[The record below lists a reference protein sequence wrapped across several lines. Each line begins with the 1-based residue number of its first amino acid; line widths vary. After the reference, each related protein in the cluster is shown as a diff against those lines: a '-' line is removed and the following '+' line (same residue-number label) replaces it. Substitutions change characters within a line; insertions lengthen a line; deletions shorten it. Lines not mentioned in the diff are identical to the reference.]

1 MSQNIGGTL
10 ISAAIRPNDS
20 NDLIASAW
28 ATEIKGGLHVADNVA
43 DRNSIIVQ
51 RREWGMMCYVKDV
64 DLTYQLKYN
73 YNSTTLTDNLNW
85 TEFSGS
91 GGSGS
96 GEWLDSVIAIQNIEP
111 IGNLGDRYIL
121 GNSPTGTN
129 WQYLNAG
136 DVVEWTGISWT
147 VAPNP
152 ITDGTS
158 VRVDNEDNAIYR
170 YQGIYSSGTWEKDK
184 ENQIRYLDAST
195 TNAGSSYSSTSN
207 PSFDGYDRESIFIV
221 KFDGVNAYG
230 TASLDINGLGYV
242 EIKRAKGNSL
252 STLDP
257 YDITTNYHYL
267 LTYDGTYFLL
277 EKPSNDVS
285 SFNVQYYI
293 PSTDF
298 IIVPQNT
305 QYWVYGDLDLDGGTI
320 ENYGHVII
328 TNGNLNYGSVSG
340 GTFSNYNS
348 LTLNT
353 FAEIDGLGQ
362 TNYIPRWRTNYMLS
376 STSSLYDDGESVTLA
391 GTTFSIN
398 SNIVIPNGA
407 TSGAVLTSDSNGV
420 ANWSNTRYT
429 ATQSFLAG
437 VTQSFTHNLNTPAI
451 IFNFWDEDSGNLLTS
466 GSISSG
472 ADIIAVKQDN
482 NNLLICSP
490 YSNYPNGRVVIIS

>member
-1 MSQNIGGTL
+1 MSQNTGTL

-28 ATEIKGGLHVADNVA
+28 ATDIKGGLHVTDNVA

-51 RREWGMMCYVKDV
+51 RREFGMLCYVKD
-64 DLTYQLKYN
+64 DDKTYQLKYG
-73 YNSTTLTDNLNW
+73 YNSYTLTDNLNW

-96 GEWLDSVIAIQNIEP
+96 GEWLDSVKSIQNAEP
-111 IGNLGDRYIL
+111 STPTLGDRYIL
-121 GNSPTGTN
+121 GLSPTGTN
-129 WQYLNAG
+129 WSLLNDG

-147 VAPNP
+147 VSPNP

-158 VRVDNEDNAIYR
+158 VRVDDEDNAIYR
-170 YQGIYSSGTWEKDK
+170 YQGIYPSGSWEKDK
-184 ENQIRYLDAST
+184 ENQIRYIDAT
-195 TNAGSSYSSTSN
+195 TSNGASYSSTSS
-207 PSFDGYDRESIFIV
+207 PSFNNYDRESIFIV
-221 KFDGVNAYG
+221 RFDGVNAYG
-230 TASLDINGLGYV
+230 TASLDVNGLGQV
-242 EIKRAKGNSL
+242 EIKRPRGNSL
-252 STLDP
+252 STLDA
-257 YDITTNYHYL
+257 YDITTNYHYV

-285 SFNVQYYI
+285 SFNIQYYV

-305 QYWVYGDLDLDGGTI
+305 QYWVYGDLEIDGGTI

-362 TNYIPRWRTNYMLS
+362 ANYIPRWRANYMLS

-429 ATQSFLAG
+429 ATQSFLPG
-437 VTQSFTHNLNTPAI
+437 ITQSFTHNLNTPAI
-451 IFNFWDEDSGNLLTS
+451 MFNLWDEDSGQL
-466 GSISSG
+466 ISTG
-472 ADIIAVKQDN
+472 FGTPTDVIKQDN
-482 NNLLICSP
+482 NTLLVCSQT
-490 YSNYPNGRVVIIS
+490 YTYPNARVVIIS

>member
-1 MSQNIGGTL
+1 MSQNTGTL

-28 ATEIKGGLHVADNVA
+28 ATDIKGGLHVTDNVA

-51 RREWGMMCYVKDV
+51 RREFGMLCYVKD
-64 DLTYQLKYN
+64 DDKTYQLKYG
-73 YNSTTLTDNLNW
+73 YNSLTLTDNLNW

-96 GEWLDSVIAIQNIEP
+96 GEWLDSVKSIQNAEP
-111 IGNLGDRYIL
+111 STPTLGDRYIL
-121 GNSPTGTN
+121 GLSPTGAN
-129 WQYLNAG
+129 WSLLNDG

-147 VAPNP
+147 VSPNP

-158 VRVDNEDNAIYR
+158 VRVDDEDNAIYR
-170 YQGIYSSGTWEKDK
+170 YQGIYPSGSWEKDK
-184 ENQIRYLDAST
+184 ENQIRYIDAT
-195 TNAGSSYSSTSN
+195 TSNGASYSSTSS
-207 PSFDGYDRESIFIV
+207 PSFNNYDRESIFIV
-221 KFDGVNAYG
+221 RFDGVNAYG
-230 TASLDINGLGYV
+230 TASLDVNGLGQV
-242 EIKRAKGNSL
+242 EIKRPRGNSL
-252 STLDP
+252 STLDA
-257 YDITTNYHYL
+257 YDITTNYHYV

-285 SFNVQYYI
+285 SFNIQYYV

-305 QYWVYGDLDLDGGTI
+305 QYWVYGDLEIDGGTI

-362 TNYIPRWRTNYMLS
+362 ANYIPRWRANYMLS

-429 ATQSFLAG
+429 ATQSFLPG
-437 VTQSFTHNLNTPAI
+437 ITQSFTHNLNTPAI
-451 IFNFWDEDSGNLLTS
+451 MFNLWDEDSGQLISTGFETS
-466 GSISSG
+466 TDVI
-472 ADIIAVKQDN
+472 KQDN
-482 NNLLICSP
+482 NTLLVCSQL
-490 YSNYPNGRVVIIS
+490 YTYPNARVVIIS

>member
-1 MSQNIGGTL
+1 MSQNTGTL

-28 ATEIKGGLHVADNVA
+28 ATDIKGGLHVTDNVA

-51 RREWGMMCYVKDV
+51 RREFGMLCYVKD
-64 DLTYQLKYN
+64 DDKTYQLKYG
-73 YNSTTLTDNLNW
+73 YNSLTLTDNLNW

-96 GEWLDSVIAIQNIEP
+96 GEWLDSVKSIQNAEP
-111 IGNLGDRYIL
+111 STPTLGDRYIL
-121 GNSPTGTN
+121 GLSPTGAN
-129 WQYLNAG
+129 WSLLNDG

-147 VAPNP
+147 VSPNP

-158 VRVDNEDNAIYR
+158 VRVDDEDNSIYR
-170 YQGIYSSGTWEKDK
+170 YQGIYPSGSWEKDK
-184 ENQIRYLDAST
+184 ENQIRYIDAT
-195 TNAGSSYSSTSN
+195 TSNGASYSSTSS
-207 PSFDGYDRESIFIV
+207 PSFNNYDRESIFIV
-221 KFDGVNAYG
+221 RFDGVNAYG
-230 TASLDINGLGYV
+230 TASLDVNGLGQV
-242 EIKRAKGNSL
+242 EIKRPRGNSL
-252 STLDP
+252 STLDA
-257 YDITTNYHYL
+257 YDITTNYHYV

-285 SFNVQYYI
+285 SFNIQYYV

-305 QYWVYGDLDLDGGTI
+305 QYWVYGDLEIDGGTI

-362 TNYIPRWRTNYMLS
+362 ANYIPRWRANYMLS

-429 ATQSFLAG
+429 ATQSFLPG
-437 VTQSFTHNLNTPAI
+437 ITQSFTHNLNTPAI
-451 IFNFWDEDSGNLLTS
+451 MFNLWDEDSGQLISTGFETS
-466 GSISSG
+466 TDVI
-472 ADIIAVKQDN
+472 KQDN
-482 NNLLICSP
+482 NTLLVCSQL
-490 YSNYPNGRVVIIS
+490 YTYPNARVVIIS

>member
-1 MSQNIGGTL
+1 MSQNTGTL

-28 ATEIKGGLHVADNVA
+28 ATDIKGGLHVTDNVA

-51 RREWGMMCYVKDV
+51 RREFGMLCYVKD
-64 DLTYQLKYN
+64 DDKTYQLKYG
-73 YNSTTLTDNLNW
+73 YNSYTLTDNLNW

-96 GEWLDSVIAIQNIEP
+96 GEWLDSVKSIQNAEP
-111 IGNLGDRYIL
+111 STPTLGDRYIL
-121 GNSPTGTN
+121 GLSPTGTN
-129 WQYLNAG
+129 WSLLNDG

-147 VAPNP
+147 VSPNP

-158 VRVDNEDNAIYR
+158 VRVDDEDNAIYR
-170 YQGIYSSGTWEKDK
+170 YQGIYPSGSWEKDK
-184 ENQIRYLDAST
+184 ENQIRYIDAT
-195 TNAGSSYSSTSN
+195 TSNGASYSSTSS
-207 PSFDGYDRESIFIV
+207 PSFNNYDRESIFIV
-221 KFDGVNAYG
+221 RFDGVNAYG
-230 TASLDINGLGYV
+230 TASLDVNGLGQV
-242 EIKRAKGNSL
+242 EIKRPRGNSL
-252 STLDP
+252 STLDA
-257 YDITTNYHYL
+257 YDITTNYHYV

-285 SFNVQYYI
+285 SFNIQYYV

-305 QYWVYGDLDLDGGTI
+305 QYWVYGDLEIDGGTI

-362 TNYIPRWRTNYMLS
+362 ANYIPRWRANYMLS

-429 ATQSFLAG
+429 ATQSFLPG
-437 VTQSFTHNLNTPAI
+437 ITQSFTHNLNTPAI
-451 IFNFWDEDSGNLLTS
+451 MFNLWDEDSGQLISTGFETS
-466 GSISSG
+466 TDVI
-472 ADIIAVKQDN
+472 KQDN
-482 NNLLICSP
+482 NTLLVCSQL
-490 YSNYPNGRVVIIS
+490 YTYPNARVVIIS

>member
-1 MSQNIGGTL
+1 MSQNIGTL

-20 NDLIASAW
+20 NDLISSAW
-28 ATEIKGGLHVADNVA
+28 ATEIKGGLHYADDIA
-43 DRNSIIVQ
+43 GRNSIIIQ
-51 RREWGMMCYVKDV
+51 RREWGMMCYVRDV

-85 TEFSGS
+85 TEFSGT
-91 GGSGS
+91 GGGGS
-96 GEWLDSVIAIQNIEP
+96 GEWLDSVKSIQNAQP
-111 IGNLGDRYIL
+111 STPTLGDRYIL
-121 GNSPTGTN
+121 GLSPTGVN
-129 WQYLNAG
+129 WSLLNIG

-147 VAPNP
+147 VSPNP

-158 VRVDNEDNAIYR
+158 VRVDNEDNSIYR
-170 YQGIYSSGTWEKDK
+170 YQGIYPSGTWEKDK
-184 ENQIRYLDAST
+184 ENQIRYLDAIT
-195 TNAGSSYSSTSN
+195 TNAGASYSSTSN
-207 PSFDGYDRESIFIV
+207 PSFGGYDRESIFIV
-221 KFDGVNAYG
+221 KFDNVNAFG
-230 TASLDINGLGYV
+230 TASLDVNGLGYV

-252 STLDP
+252 STLDA

-285 SFNVQYYI
+285 SFNIQYYV

-305 QYWVYGDLDLDGGTI
+305 QYWIYGDLELDGTI

-328 TNGNLNYGSVSG
+328 TNGNLNYGTYG

-362 TNYIPRWRTNYMLS
+362 TNYVPRWRTNYMLS
-376 STSSLYDDGESVTLA
+376 STSSLYDDGESVTLS

-429 ATQSFLAG
+429 ATQSFLTG
-437 VTQSFTHNLNTPAI
+437 ITQSFTHNLNTPAI
-451 IFNFWDEDSGNLLTS
+451 TFNFWDDNSGEL
-466 GSISSG
+466 ISCG
-472 ADIIAVKQDN
+472 GYGYIDVVKQDN
-482 NNLLICSP
+482 NTILVLSKFSD
-490 YSNYPNGRVVIIS
+490 YTNGRVVIIS

>member
-1 MSQNIGGTL
+1 MSQNTGTL

-28 ATEIKGGLHVADNVA
+28 ATDIKGGLHVTDNVA

-51 RREWGMMCYVKDV
+51 RREFGMLCYVKD
-64 DLTYQLKYN
+64 DDKTYQLKYG
-73 YNSTTLTDNLNW
+73 YNSLTLTDNLNW

-96 GEWLDSVIAIQNIEP
+96 GEWLDSVKSIQNAEP
-111 IGNLGDRYIL
+111 STPTLGDRYIL
-121 GNSPTGTN
+121 GLSPTGAN
-129 WQYLNAG
+129 WSLLNDG

-147 VAPNP
+147 VSPNP

-158 VRVDNEDNAIYR
+158 VRVDDEDNAIYR
-170 YQGIYSSGTWEKDK
+170 YQGIYPSGSWEKDK
-184 ENQIRYLDAST
+184 ENQIRYIDAT
-195 TNAGSSYSSTSN
+195 TSNGASYSSTSS
-207 PSFDGYDRESIFIV
+207 PSFNNYDRESIFIV

-230 TASLDINGLGYV
+230 TASLDVNGLGYV

-252 STLDP
+252 STLDA

-285 SFNVQYYI
+285 SFNIQYYV

-305 QYWVYGDLDLDGGTI
+305 QYWVYGDLEIDGGTI

-362 TNYIPRWRTNYMLS
+362 ANYIPRWRANYMLS

-429 ATQSFLAG
+429 ATQSFLPG
-437 VTQSFTHNLNTPAI
+437 ITQSFTHNLNTPAI
-451 IFNFWDEDSGNLLTS
+451 MFNLWDEDSGQLISTGFETS
-466 GSISSG
+466 TDVI
-472 ADIIAVKQDN
+472 KQDN
-482 NNLLICSP
+482 NTLLVCSQT
-490 YSNYPNGRVVIIS
+490 YTYPNARVVIIS

>member
-1 MSQNIGGTL
+1 MSQNTGTL

-28 ATEIKGGLHVADNVA
+28 ATDIKGGLHVTDNVA

-51 RREWGMMCYVKDV
+51 RREFGMLCYVKD
-64 DLTYQLKYN
+64 DDKTYQLKYG
-73 YNSTTLTDNLNW
+73 YNSYTLTDNLNW

-96 GEWLDSVIAIQNIEP
+96 GEWLDSVKSIQNAEP
-111 IGNLGDRYIL
+111 STPTLGDRYIL
-121 GNSPTGTN
+121 GLSPTGTN
-129 WQYLNAG
+129 WSLLNDG

-147 VAPNP
+147 VSPNP

-158 VRVDNEDNAIYR
+158 VRVDDEDNAIYR
-170 YQGIYSSGTWEKDK
+170 YQGIYPSGSWEKDK
-184 ENQIRYLDAST
+184 ENQIRYIDAT
-195 TNAGSSYSSTSN
+195 TSNGASYSSTSS
-207 PSFDGYDRESIFIV
+207 PSFNNYDRESIFIV
-221 KFDGVNAYG
+221 RFDGVNAYG
-230 TASLDINGLGYV
+230 TASLDVNGLGQV
-242 EIKRAKGNSL
+242 EIKRPRGNSL
-252 STLDP
+252 STLDA
-257 YDITTNYHYL
+257 YDITTNYHYV

-285 SFNVQYYI
+285 SFNIQYYV

-305 QYWVYGDLDLDGGTI
+305 QYWVYGDLEIDGGTI

-362 TNYIPRWRTNYMLS
+362 ANYIPRWRANYMLS

-429 ATQSFLAG
+429 ATRSFLPG
-437 VTQSFTHNLNTPAI
+437 ITQSFTHNLNTPAI
-451 IFNFWDEDSGNLLTS
+451 MFNLWDEDSGQLISTGFETS
-466 GSISSG
+466 TDVI
-472 ADIIAVKQDN
+472 KQDN
-482 NNLLICSP
+482 NTLLVCSQT
-490 YSNYPNGRVVIIS
+490 YTYPNARVVIIS

>member
-1 MSQNIGGTL
+1 MSQNTGTL

-28 ATEIKGGLHVADNVA
+28 ATDIKGGLHVTDNVA

-51 RREWGMMCYVKDV
+51 RREFGMLCYVKD
-64 DLTYQLKYN
+64 DDKTYQLKYG
-73 YNSTTLTDNLNW
+73 YNSLTLTDNLNW

-96 GEWLDSVIAIQNIEP
+96 GEWLDSVKSIQNAEP
-111 IGNLGDRYIL
+111 STPTLGDRYIL
-121 GNSPTGTN
+121 GLSPTGAN
-129 WQYLNAG
+129 WSLLNDG

-147 VAPNP
+147 VSPNP

-158 VRVDNEDNAIYR
+158 VRVDDEDNAIYR
-170 YQGIYSSGTWEKDK
+170 YQGIYPSGSWEKDK
-184 ENQIRYLDAST
+184 ENQIRYIDAT
-195 TNAGSSYSSTSN
+195 TSNGASYSSTSS
-207 PSFDGYDRESIFIV
+207 PSFNNYDRESIFIV

-230 TASLDINGLGYV
+230 TASLDVNGLGYV

-252 STLDP
+252 STLDA

-267 LTYDGTYFLL
+267 LTYDGNYFLL

-305 QYWVYGDLDLDGGTI
+305 QYWVYGDLEIDGGTI

-362 TNYIPRWRTNYMLS
+362 ANYIPRWRANYMLS

-420 ANWSNTRYT
+420 ASWSNTRYT
-429 ATQSFLAG
+429 ATQSFLPG
-437 VTQSFTHNLNTPAI
+437 ITQSFTHNLNTPAI
-451 IFNFWDEDSGNLLTS
+451 IFNLWDEDTGKMLNDYGLY
-466 GSISSG
+466 
-472 ADIIAVKQDN
+472 DVVKQDN
-482 NNLLICSP
+482 NTLLVVFFFLS
-490 YSNYPNGRVVIIS
+490 YPNARVVIIS

>member
-1 MSQNIGGTL
+1 MSQNLGGTL
-10 ISAAIRPNDS
+10 VSAPIRPNDS
-20 NDLIASAW
+20 TDMIASAW
-28 ATEIKGGLHVADNVA
+28 ATEIKGGLHYAVDIAG
-43 DRNSIIVQ
+43 RNSIIIQ
-51 RREWGMMCYVKDV
+51 RREWGMMCYVRDV

-85 TEFSGS
+85 TIFSGS
-91 GGSGS
+91 GSGGGS
-96 GEWLDSVIAIQNIEP
+96 GEWLDSVKSIQNTEP
-111 IGNLGDRYIL
+111 VGNLGDRYIL
-121 GNSPTGTN
+121 GTSPTGGV
-129 WQYLNAG
+129 WGGLNAG
-136 DVVEWTGISWT
+136 DVVEWTGISWA

-170 YQGIYSSGTWEKDK
+170 YQGIYPAGTWEKDK
-184 ENQIRYLDAST
+184 ENQIRYIDATT
-195 TNAGSSYSSTSN
+195 TNGGSSYSTTSSPN
-207 PSFDGYDRESIFIV
+207 FDNYDRESIFIV
-221 KFDGVNAYG
+221 KFDGVNVYG
-230 TASLDINGLGYV
+230 TSSLDINGLGYV

-252 STLDP
+252 STLDA

-305 QYWVYGDLDLDGGTI
+305 QYWVYGDLEIDGGTI
-320 ENYGHVII
+320 ENYGHVVI
-328 TNGNLNYGSVSG
+328 TNGNLNYGTYG

-353 FAEIDGLGQ
+353 FAEIDGLGLS
-362 TNYIPRWRTNYMLS
+362 NYIPRWRASYMLS
-376 STSSLYDDGESVTLA
+376 STSSLYDDGESVTLS

-429 ATQSFLAG
+429 ATQSFLVG
-437 VTQSFTHNLNTPAI
+437 VTQSVTHNLNTPAI
-451 IFNFWDEDSGNLLTS
+451 IFNFWDEDSGQLLGQGVGPGNLR
-466 GSISSG
+466 
-472 ADIIAVKQDN
+472 VFKQDN
-482 NNLLICSP
+482 NTLLVFSQ
-490 YSNYPNGRVVIIS
+490 YYAYPNGRVVIMS

>member
-1 MSQNIGGTL
+1 MSQNTGTL

-28 ATEIKGGLHVADNVA
+28 ATDIKGGLHVTDNVA

-51 RREWGMMCYVKDV
+51 RREFGMLCYVKD
-64 DLTYQLKYN
+64 DDKTYQLKYG
-73 YNSTTLTDNLNW
+73 YNSLTLTDNLNW

-96 GEWLDSVIAIQNIEP
+96 GEWLDSVKSIQNAEP
-111 IGNLGDRYIL
+111 STPTLGDRYIL
-121 GNSPTGTN
+121 GLSPTGAN
-129 WQYLNAG
+129 WSLLNDG

-147 VAPNP
+147 VSPNP

-158 VRVDNEDNAIYR
+158 VRVDDEDNAIYR
-170 YQGIYSSGTWEKDK
+170 YQGIYPSGSWEKDK
-184 ENQIRYLDAST
+184 ENQIRYIDAT
-195 TNAGSSYSSTSN
+195 TSNGASYSSTSS
-207 PSFDGYDRESIFIV
+207 PSFNNYDRESIFIV
-221 KFDGVNAYG
+221 RFDGVNAYG
-230 TASLDINGLGYV
+230 TASLDVNGLGQV
-242 EIKRAKGNSL
+242 EIKRPRGNSL
-252 STLDP
+252 STLDA
-257 YDITTNYHYL
+257 YDITTNYHYV

-285 SFNVQYYI
+285 SFNIQYYV

-305 QYWVYGDLDLDGGTI
+305 QYWVYGDLEIDGGTI

-362 TNYIPRWRTNYMLS
+362 VNYIPRWRANYMLS

-429 ATQSFLAG
+429 ATQSFLPG
-437 VTQSFTHNLNTPAI
+437 ITQSFTHNLNTPAI
-451 IFNFWDEDSGNLLTS
+451 MFNLWDEDSGQLISTGFETS
-466 GSISSG
+466 TDVI
-472 ADIIAVKQDN
+472 KQDN
-482 NNLLICSP
+482 NTLLVCSQL
-490 YSNYPNGRVVIIS
+490 YTYPNARVVIIS

>member
-1 MSQNIGGTL
+1 MSQNTGTL

-28 ATEIKGGLHVADNVA
+28 ATDIKGGLHVTDNVA

-51 RREWGMMCYVKDV
+51 RREFGMLCYVKD
-64 DLTYQLKYN
+64 DDKTYQLKYG
-73 YNSTTLTDNLNW
+73 YNSLTLTDNLNW

-96 GEWLDSVIAIQNIEP
+96 GEWLDSVKSIQNAEP
-111 IGNLGDRYIL
+111 STPTLGDRYIL
-121 GNSPTGTN
+121 GLSPTGAN
-129 WQYLNAG
+129 WSLLNDG

-147 VAPNP
+147 VSPNP

-184 ENQIRYLDAST
+184 ENQIRYIDAT
-195 TNAGSSYSSTSN
+195 TSNGASYSSTSS
-207 PSFDGYDRESIFIV
+207 PSFNNYDRESIFIV

-230 TASLDINGLGYV
+230 TASLDVNGLGYV

-252 STLDP
+252 STLDA

-267 LTYDGTYFLL
+267 LTYDGNYFLL

-305 QYWVYGDLDLDGGTI
+305 QYWVYGDLEIDGGTI

-362 TNYIPRWRTNYMLS
+362 ANYIPRWRANYMLS

-429 ATQSFLAG
+429 ATQSFLPG
-437 VTQSFTHNLNTPAI
+437 ITQSFTHNLNTPVI
-451 IFNFWDEDSGNLLTS
+451 MFNLWDEDSGQL
-466 GSISSG
+466 ISTG
-472 ADIIAVKQDN
+472 FGTTIDVIKQDN
-482 NNLLICSP
+482 NTLLVCLQT
-490 YSNYPNGRVVIIS
+490 YTYPNARVVIIS

>member
-1 MSQNIGGTL
+1 MSQNTGTL

-28 ATEIKGGLHVADNVA
+28 ATDIKGGLHVTDNVA

-51 RREWGMMCYVKDV
+51 RREFGMLCYVKD
-64 DLTYQLKYN
+64 DDKTYQLKYG
-73 YNSTTLTDNLNW
+73 YNSLTLTDNLNW

-96 GEWLDSVIAIQNIEP
+96 GEWLDSVKSIQNVEP
-111 IGNLGDRYIL
+111 STPTLGDRYIL
-121 GNSPTGTN
+121 GLSPTGAN
-129 WQYLNAG
+129 WSLLNDG
-136 DVVEWTGISWT
+136 DVVEWTGISWI

-184 ENQIRYLDAST
+184 ENQIRYIDAT
-195 TNAGSSYSSTSN
+195 TSNGASYSSTSS
-207 PSFDGYDRESIFIV
+207 PSFNNYDRESIFIV

-230 TASLDINGLGYV
+230 TASLDVNGLGYV

-252 STLDP
+252 STLDA

-267 LTYDGTYFLL
+267 LTYDGNYFLL

-305 QYWVYGDLDLDGGTI
+305 QYWVYGDLEIDGGTI

-362 TNYIPRWRTNYMLS
+362 ANYIPRWRANYMLS

-429 ATQSFLAG
+429 ATQSFLPG
-437 VTQSFTHNLNTPAI
+437 ITQSFTHNLNTPVI
-451 IFNFWDEDSGNLLTS
+451 MFNLWDEDSGQL
-466 GSISSG
+466 ISTG
-472 ADIIAVKQDN
+472 FGTTIDVIKQDN
-482 NNLLICSP
+482 NTLLVCLQT
-490 YSNYPNGRVVIIS
+490 YTYPNARVVIIS